1 MTRLGRL
8 VNGAYHFFS
17 TELLPFPKKKKK
29 NIRCMFRSISCKFS
43 LMESILS
50 FERLIELARWI
61 NFEIQRKKNIPYAF
75 FF

>member
-1 MTRLGRL
+1 MYVSIDFLQIQF
-8 VNGAYHFFS
+8 NG
-17 TELLPFPKKKKK
+17 
-29 NIRCMFRSISCKFS
+29 
-43 LMESILS
+43 SILS

>member
-1 MTRLGRL
+1 
-8 VNGAYHFFS
+8 
-17 TELLPFPKKKKK
+17 
-29 NIRCMFRSISCKFS
+29 MFRSISCKFS

-61 NFEIQRKKNIPYAF
+61 NFQIQRKKNIPYAF